1 MNYNV
6 DPFIFVGYHTDL
18 QQAAAGVCADDH
30 VQIVPQVHMHKV
42 PVGVKHL
49 VVAHAMLTGC
59 VRDDR
64 IHTATIRRTEI
75 LSYKYLSLQYILC

>member
-42 PVGVKHL
+42 PVGVKRL

-64 IHTATIRRTEI
+64 IHTATIGCREMF
-75 LSYKYLSLQYILC
+75 SYE

>member
-18 QQAAAGVCADDH
+18 RQAAAGVCADDH

-64 IHTATIRRTEI
+64 IPTATIRRREMC
-75 LSYKYLSLQYILC
+75 LYKYLSFQYISC